1 MLSNPLS
8 LASSSLASL
17 TPTKVWQGPPLPG
30 PGSLLRALPCQPSE
44 GTAPTAWGSQ
54 GSSLERKVPGKK
66 DLSVFVHLKN
76 RQIYNICFSG

>member
-17 TPTKVWQGPPLPG
+17 TPTKVWQGPPLPR
-30 PGSLLRALPCQPSE
+30 PGSLLHALPCQPSE
-44 GTAPTAWGSQ
+44 GTGPIAWGSQ
-54 GSSLERKVPGKK
+54 GSSRKGRFLEKR
-66 DLSVFVHLKN
+66 SVFVHLKN